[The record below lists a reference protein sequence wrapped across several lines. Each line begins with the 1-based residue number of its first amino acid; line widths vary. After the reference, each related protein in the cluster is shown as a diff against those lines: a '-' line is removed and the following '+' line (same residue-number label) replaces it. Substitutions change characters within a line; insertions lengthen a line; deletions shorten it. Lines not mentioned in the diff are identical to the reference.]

1 MESYKFSGEILVAT
15 DLLDDLQEEVISY
28 ILSLVD
34 DLLSNRDIEVDY
46 LQVFDLKPIKNSGK
60 GKLSITHIQEVP
72 PYEKI
77 HLLETNINV
86 SGRVFVIDD
95 IDYVNVRWAST
106 Y

>member
-1 MESYKFSGEILVAT
+1 MIIFDSWKSHPLGKTKVTT
-15 DLLDDLQEEVISY
+15 D
-28 ILSLVD
+28 
-34 DLLSNRDIEVDY
+34 